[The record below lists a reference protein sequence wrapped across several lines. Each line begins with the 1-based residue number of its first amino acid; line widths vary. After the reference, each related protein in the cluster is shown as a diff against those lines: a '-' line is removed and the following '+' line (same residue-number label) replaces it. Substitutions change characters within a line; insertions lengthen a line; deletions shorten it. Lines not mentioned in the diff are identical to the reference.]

1 MPMILSGITD
11 SLYMLSV
18 TCFFFFFLTTVSS
31 LREATMHKIAHHL
44 LHYDR

>member
-11 SLYMLSV
+11 SLYMLAV
-18 TCFFFFFLTTVSS
+18 TCFFFFLTTVSS
-31 LREATMHKIAHHL
+31 LREVTMHKIAHHL